1 MPGVVPLLQQ
11 IVACIGWF
19 RGHRSLSWEPSPRAP
34 PAAALFVCLL
44 DCLRV
49 ALPLVASVP
58 SALGLRITVPSSG
71 LAPAAQAWPSFHSGP
86 SPRRLR
92 EPLMSNVMR
101 RPIHIESFSRV
112 ACGNFVSRRLR
123 GWWHASFCAATP
135 ANRGVHRL
143 VSRPPLA
150 ALASLAPRSTS
161 RRPLCLPAG
170 SPSSSLAFGRLRA
183 FCVGA
188 SHNRSIER
196 TRSGRLLQAIIS
208 FLAFRSRLREPLMSN
223 VRLFSSAT

>member
-1 MPGVVPLLQQ
+1 MPVFVLLLQQ

-19 RGHRSLSWEPSPRAP
+19 RGHRSLPSQASPRVP

-44 DCLRV
+44 VRLRV
-49 ALPLVASVP
+49 ALPLVAFVP

-71 LAPAAQAWPSFHSGP
+71 LAPAGCYRPSFHSWP
-86 SPRRLR
+86 SAARLH

-101 RPIHIESFSRV
+101 RPTHIEICSCV
-112 ACGNFVSRRLR
+112 ACGSFISRCLR
-123 GWWHASFCAATP
+123 GRWHASFCAATP
-135 ANRGVHRL
+135 ANRGVHLL
-143 VSRPPLA
+143 VSRSRLA

-161 RRPLCLPAG
+161 RRPLCLPVG
-170 SPSSSLAFGRLRA
+170 SPSSSLVPGHLRA

-188 SHNRSIER
+188 AHNRSIER

-208 FLAFRSRLREPLMSN
+208 FLAFRSPPPRAAHVKR
-223 VRLFSSAT
+223 